1 MNRTAMFIILILVVV
16 GTLLALIPHVI
27 YIVMK
32 LASLLGKFSVSY
44 KPYGWC
50 ALGLFVIWGLMF
62 LYGNKV
68 GRFHSEVKEWE
79 FGRKD
84 VPESFDGYRIV
95 HISDIHLDGWK
106 GHEEELKDRVEEVNA
121 LGADLICFTG
131 DLVSLSSH
139 ELDDFIGILKGMK
152 AKDGVV
158 SILGNHDYMPY
169 MRKSNAERQKEV
181 NEVVRIER
189 EVLGWKLL
197 MNENT
202 IIRRGNDSIA
212 IMGCENQSVGAHPV
226 IQRGDLRKTME
237 GTNDMFRI
245 LLTHDPSQWRK
256 EVVGETDIPLTLS
269 GHTHAM
275 QFKVFGFTPSKWA
288 YPECDGWYEEG
299 KQSLYVNIGL
309 GGTMP
314 MRIGAT
320 PEITCFTLRRK

>member
-1 MNRTAMFIILILVVV
+1 MFIILILVVV

-68 GRFHSEVKEWE
+68 GRFRSEVKEWE

-84 VPESFDGYRIV
+84 VPEAFDGYRIV

-139 ELDDFIGILKGMK
+139 ELDDFVDILKGMK

-169 MRKSNAERQKEV
+169 MHKSNAERQKEV

-226 IQRGDLRKTME
+226 IQRGDLQKTME
-237 GTNDMFRI
+237 GTDGMFRI

-299 KQSLYVNIGL
+299 GQSIYVNIGL

-320 PEITCFTLRRK
+320 PEITCFTLKRK

>member
-1 MNRTAMFIILILVVV
+1 MFIILIILVVGMV
-16 GTLLALIPHVI
+16 LILIPHAI
-27 YIVMK
+27 YVVMK
-32 LASLLGKFSVSY
+32 LVSLVGKFGVSY
-44 KPYGWC
+44 KPYGLC
-50 ALGLFVIWGLMF
+50 ALILCALWGCLF

-68 GRFHSEVKEWE
+68 GRFKSEVKEWE
-79 FGRKD
+79 FCRKE
-84 VPESFDGYRIV
+84 VPEAFDGYKIV

-106 GHEEELKDRVEEVNA
+106 GHEKELKKRVEEVNG
-121 LGADLICFTG
+121 LDADLICFTG

-139 ELDDFIGILKGMK
+139 ELDDFTSILKKLK

-169 MRKSNAERQKEV
+169 MHKSNAERQKEIG
-181 NEVVRIER
+181 EVVRIER

-202 IIRRGNDSIA
+202 IIKRGNDSIA

-226 IQRGDLRKTME
+226 IQRGDLQKTTV
-237 GTNDMFRI
+237 GTDDMFRI

-256 EVVGETDIPLTLS
+256 EVVGNTDIPLTLS

-288 YPECDGWYEEG
+288 YPECEGWYEEG
-299 KQSLYVNIGL
+299 GQALYVNIGL

-320 PEITCFTLRRK
+320 PEITCFTLRKK

>member
-1 MNRTAMFIILILVVV
+1 MVV
-16 GTLLALIPHVI
+16 GTALALIPHVI
-27 YIVMK
+27 YVVMK
-32 LASLLGKFSVSY
+32 LASLVGKFSVTY
-44 KPYGWC
+44 KPYGLT
-50 ALGLFVIWGLMF
+50 AMGLFALWGLMF

-68 GRFHSEVKEWE
+68 GRFRSEVKEWE
-79 FGRKD
+79 FGMKD
-84 VPESFDGYRIV
+84 VPETFDGYRIV

-106 GHEEELKDRVEEVNA
+106 GHEEELKDKVEEVNA

-131 DLVSLSSH
+131 DLVSLSSS
-139 ELDDFIGILKGMK
+139 ELDDFIGILKNLK

-237 GTNDMFRI
+237 GTDGMFRI

-256 EVVGETDIPLTLS
+256 EVVGKTNIPLTLS

-275 QFKVFGFTPSKWA
+275 QFKVCGFTPSRWA
-288 YPECDGWYEEG
+288 YPECDGWYNEG
-299 KQSLYVNIGL
+299 DQSLYVNIGL

-320 PEITCFTLRRK
+320 PEITCFTLKRK

>member
-1 MNRTAMFIILILVVV
+1 MFIILILVVV
-16 GTLLALIPHVI
+16 GTLLALIPHII

-50 ALGLFVIWGLMF
+50 ALGLFVIWGIMF

-68 GRFHSEVKEWE
+68 GRFRSEVKEWE

-84 VPESFDGYRIV
+84 VPEAFDGYRIV
-95 HISDIHLDGWK
+95 HVSDIHLDGWK

-139 ELDDFIGILKGMK
+139 ELDDFVDILKGMK

-197 MNENT
+197 MNENI

-237 GTNDMFRI
+237 GTDDIFRI

-256 EVVGETDIPLTLS
+256 EVVGKTNIPLTLS

-288 YPECDGWYEEG
+288 YHECDGWYKEG
-299 KQSLYVNIGL
+299 GQSLYVNIGL

-320 PEITCFTLRRK
+320 PEITCFTLKRK

>member
-1 MNRTAMFIILILVVV
+1 MFIILTLVVV
-16 GTLLALIPHVI
+16 GTVLALIPHVI

-32 LASLLGKFSVSY
+32 LASLVGKFSVSY
-44 KPYGWC
+44 KPYGLC
-50 ALGLFVIWGLMF
+50 ALGLFLVWVLMF

-68 GRFHSEVKEWE
+68 GRFRSEVKEWV
-79 FGRKD
+79 FDRKD
-84 VPESFDGYRIV
+84 VPEAFDGYRIV

-106 GHEEELKDRVEEVNA
+106 GHEKELKDRVGEINE

-131 DLVSLSSH
+131 DLVSLSSS
-139 ELDDFIGILKGMK
+139 ELNDFVNILKCMN

-197 MNENT
+197 MNENI
-202 IIRRGNDSIA
+202 IIRRDNDSIA

-237 GTNDMFRI
+237 GTDGMFSI
-245 LLTHDPSQWRK
+245 LLTHDPSRWRK
-256 EVVGETDIPLTLS
+256 EVVGKTDIPLTLS

-299 KQSLYVNIGL
+299 SQSLYVNIGL

-314 MRIGAT
+314 MRLGAT
-320 PEITCFTLRRK
+320 PEITCLTLRRK